1 MVRAESI
8 TATLRYTY
16 TVDGLRVAQDVDGAV
31 TTFAWDW
38 ATGVPE
44 MLSDGSARYLVGH
57 DTLGWEDAGGW
68 TYAVPDALG
77 SVSPWTGTGSQ
88 AVDATAA
95 VVAARAWSPYGVESG
110 GAQAGLG
117 YTGEWWDVA
126 VGLQYLRARWYD
138 GRSGR
143 FTQVDAVEINPPYLY
158 GHANP
163 INRVDPS
170 GYIDWPTCVVQGNMA
185 ACTVWEGDSLYS
197 IAREVSA
204 AGVSGSLQQLVAEI
218 LAHNTQI
225 QSRPNFHL
233 YVGDTL
239 MLPATWVMEMAP
251 PATPVPPTPIR
262 PLLPGSP
269 LRSWDPAVDILRRWG
284 GVNDLE
290 AMAQISDA
298 YAQLYP
304 SWTSF
309 LEEMSLTFLGVR
321 TFGPG
326 TLIKAALATR
336 QDGCIGVGREPR
348 DCSAN
353 EEGPYFLDTGFH
365 IDYRDGHNQPYH
377 VWGFIAETAF
387 PLDLKHAATGGC
399 IAHAGN
405 IFHDIIQSHLF
416 LNTDN
421 SYGTSWQDYFLSLAG
436 IEIGSG
442 ISSKLIVSPS
452 ELGRVLRDRLGPDG
466 PGSRGAIH
474 WWVEHWD
481 IAPLDP

>member
-251 PATPVPPTPIR
+251 PATPGPTPIATPAFPPTGQ
-262 PLLPGSP
+262 PLLPVSIILPPPSP
-269 LRSWDPAVDILRRWG
+269 H
-284 GVNDLE
+284 
-290 AMAQISDA
+290 
-298 YAQLYP
+298 LYI
-304 SWTSF
+304 
-309 LEEMSLTFLGVR
+309 V
-321 TFGPG
+321 GP
-326 TLIKAALATR
+326 
-336 QDGCIGVGREPR
+336 V
-348 DCSAN
+348 S
-353 EEGPYFLDTGFH
+353 DTGVETPEGWLDGLRHALSGGAEPTNFMVNLVADTWGYWRG
-365 IDYRDGHNQPYH
+365 ID
-377 VWGFIAETAF
+377 
-387 PLDLKHAATGGC
+387 
-399 IAHAGN
+399 
-405 IFHDIIQSHLF
+405 
-416 LNTDN
+416 
-421 SYGTSWQDYFLSLAG
+421 
-436 IEIGSG
+436 
-442 ISSKLIVSPS
+442 IVSPKVGFGLDAVTQLAKDS
-452 ELGRVLRDRLGPDG
+452 ELDLCPAQRTCRALLAGGEGLLISAATQTLSVKASIAVFGATLPLGPSAPWLPPVALAGTYFGVYIPTTLALSYGADWANEQIFALIKLR
-466 PGSRGAIH
+466 PEDDPSWWCASR
-474 WWVEHWD
+474 E
-481 IAPLDP
+481 